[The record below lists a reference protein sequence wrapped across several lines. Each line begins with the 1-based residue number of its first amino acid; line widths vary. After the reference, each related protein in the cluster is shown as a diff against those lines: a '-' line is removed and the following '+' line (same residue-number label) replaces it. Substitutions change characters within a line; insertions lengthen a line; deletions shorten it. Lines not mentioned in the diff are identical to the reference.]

1 MAYFKIG
8 STDFSAYVSGL
19 KISTDVNY
27 NAQQNANCD
36 TVVDYINKKRTFEV
50 EIIPLDTTAMAKLLE
65 AIDAFS
71 VSISFRNPKTNALET
86 GVSCIIASHDV
97 SYYTIQDSKVMYQKF
112 NLKFNEL

>member
-36 TVVDYINKKRTFEV
+36 TVVDYVNKKRTFEV
-50 EIIPLDTTAMAKLLE
+50 EIIPLDATARAKLLA

-86 GVSCIIASHDV
+86 GVSCIIASHDI
-97 SYYTIQDSKVMYQKF
+97 SYYTIQDSKIMYQKF

>member
-50 EIIPLDTTAMAKLLE
+50 EIIPLDSTIMAELLA

-71 VSISFRNPKTNALET
+71 VSISFRNPATNLLET
-86 GVSCIIASHDV
+86 GVGCIIVSHDI